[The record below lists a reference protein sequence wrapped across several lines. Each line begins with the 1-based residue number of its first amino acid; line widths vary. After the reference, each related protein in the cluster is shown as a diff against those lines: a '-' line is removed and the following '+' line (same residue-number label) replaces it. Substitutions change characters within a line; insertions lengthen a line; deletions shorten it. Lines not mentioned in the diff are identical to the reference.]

1 MLDAA
6 ENAAVVLA
14 LVTMTV
20 KVPSLSVRLMQN
32 IPKPRPP
39 RLLRCSACPRR
50 KEDPPRAL
58 TGRLRGGVH
67 KQQGAASEGSRGG
80 QSLGLAPQEESL
92 PSQTLSAA
100 HHFAH
105 PPAARVPVSRTS
117 LFLEALPLSSRL
129 RVSRNCNHNSYFH
142 NESGPS
148 VVQVLG
154 CWVLGFL
161 FFFLLILSSSQNSPL
176 RFDWLCHRRHC
187 HCHCH
192 CSTAT
197 TVTSVIIIEREERA
211 PK

>member
-6 ENAAVVLA
+6 ENAAVVPA

-58 TGRLRGGVH
+58 TGRVRGGVH

-80 QSLGLAPQEESL
+80 QSLGLAPKEESL
-92 PSQTLSAA
+92 PSQTLSAVD
-100 HHFAH
+100 HFAH
-105 PPAARVPVSRTS
+105 PPAAKVSVSRTS
-117 LFLEALPLSSRL
+117 LFLEALPLL
-129 RVSRNCNHNSYFH
+129 VCEFPGTVIITANSYFH
-142 NESGPS
+142 TESGPS

-161 FFFLLILSSSQNSPL
+161 FFFYS
-176 RFDWLCHRRHC
+176 F
-187 HCHCH
+187 
-192 CSTAT
+192 
-197 TVTSVIIIEREERA
+197 
-211 PK
+211 